1 MAGVEGSLML
11 LKVVLDE
18 DDGRAAAV
26 LLHLCLKG
34 LEGSGAPGRTLH
46 THRSVIVVPRR
57 TSLQTTLLQKHLN
70 KC

>member
-1 MAGVEGSLML
+1 MAGVEGILML
-11 LKVVLDE
+11 LKVVL